1 MKSMKSSLVKKVTN
15 TEFKDI
21 ISTPVG
27 EHWADAFIRMENL
40 PAPWIGDIADFGLVR
55 PKAMGTYQ
63 KAGGYQMGEFAK
75 PWDRVLPKQFFPHG
89 TQADKER
96 YERIFTPDQMKKK
109 LGRSFADFDVEPYL
123 HYCAKEIIAHI
134 QDTLPKAAGDALIKR
149 VFTTAKTIRKSFLK
163 EINDLKQG
171 RQGYRMRWLA
181 QQGKKGNKSSPLM
194 PKSAVSKYLREV
206 KAETQFKD
214 REAHLYQGLGGNHS
228 PQPKGGEIY
237 SAMSIAFLRS
247 GSITPRPLFGSSEK
261 TEKSD
266 GTKVAVSVVYLSPAK
281 RSNSDFP
288 DEWLA
293 YFTLPIA
300 MDEIA
305 TKEGF
310 YPKTPK
316 FSSSMGSVGQ
326 ELQAKYDNAKRLFDK
341 KGWKI
346 YKNNPD
352 PKMKLCHNP
361 NTCPYAGG
369 CAGLCL
375 VDSGQMAAA
384 YEPMAAGYFKT
395 WYFFLYPLF
404 FIRQIIVEC
413 FINSYDSYT
422 QKVSFYARLNGTSDI
437 PWERYIDMD
446 GLVDK
451 VNEFLF
457 DWNEEQLEKGGNAA
471 KLAKKRKEEE
481 IPAMGGFYDYNK
493 YPYEDRKFFGDWING
508 KCPSSYDLT
517 FSISEAIVATSG
529 TACAVGALGNNLV
542 FAEGFKYALEWV
554 RQGFRVACVVDQWKY
569 IPLRQLSLGE
579 TRLLK
584 RFKKG
589 DSTLTPFE
597 QFFGGILENLEKR
610 NEYAGDN
617 FQIPVRVFS
626 KPTKNLK
633 VKKVQLNQHS
643 LDIFV
648 PKVKDDKYSVND
660 FNTLAR
666 TAINSMDDAN
676 RGRNILIID
685 GDETDFRFNDPKPSI
700 VILKPKGIS
709 VVSKQRAKTKGQSA
723 VFDKDDQQLGAGIMY
738 NNQPYRDQDGRFNY
752 QFKAINQQFIM
763 TQEIVLAMQQ
773 VFLQEVGP
781 QGLQRM
787 LPDTMKAL
795 KLKGG
800 VYLDN
805 LVESAIPALDEQSVQ
820 FIADVAEMDG
830 VVIAD
835 KVPPKL
841 ARQRIPVEEPLWIT
855 AMVSLEKA
863 STETKKNPAN
873 GLRVYSDSKGDYF
886 FILRG
891 KSKKALAINGTTR
904 WYCIE
909 TIEEDLGG
917 LGYAIDDDWYVVAK

>member
-1 MKSMKSSLVKKVTN
+1 MKTMKSSLLKKLTN
-15 TEFKDI
+15 NEFKDL

-40 PAPWIGDIADFGLVR
+40 PAPWIGDIADFGLVK
-55 PKAMGTYQ
+55 PDAMRTY
-63 KAGGYQMGEFAK
+63 KRGGGYQMGQFGKQE
-75 PWDRVLPKQFFPHG
+75 WLPKQFFPHG

-96 YERIFTPDQMKKK
+96 YERVFTPEEMKKR
-109 LGRSFADFDVEPYL
+109 LGRSFADTDVEPYL
-123 HYCAKEIIAHI
+123 HYCAKEIIANI
-134 QDTLPKAAGDALIKR
+134 DATLPQNEADALRKR
-149 VFTTAKTIRKSFLK
+149 VFTVAKTIRKSFLN
-163 EINDLKQG
+163 ELANLKRG
-171 RQGYRMRWLA
+171 EQGYKMRWLA
-181 QQGKKGNKSSPLM
+181 KQGRKGKKPSPLM
-194 PKSAVSKYLREV
+194 PKDAVGKYLREV
-206 KAETQFKD
+206 KAETQYVD
-214 REAHLYQGLGGNHS
+214 RAAHLYQGLGGNRS

-237 SAMSIAFLRS
+237 SAMSVAFLRS

-266 GTKVAVSVVYLSPAK
+266 GTKVAVSVVYLSPAT
-281 RSNSDFP
+281 RSSRDFP

-310 YPKTPK
+310 YPKAPR
-316 FSSSMGSVGQ
+316 FSSSMGSIGQ
-326 ELQAKYDNAKRLFDK
+326 ELQAKYDNAKRLFDA
-341 KGWKI
+341 KGWKF

-404 FIRQIIVEC
+404 FLRQIIVEC

-451 VNEFLF
+451 VNEFLS
-457 DWNEEQLEKGGNAA
+457 DWNEEQLEKGGNAG

-508 KCPSSYDLT
+508 QCPRTYDLT
-517 FSISEAIVATSG
+517 FSISEAIVAIKGTS
-529 TACAVGALGNNLV
+529 CAVSALGEDLA
-542 FAEGFKYALEWV
+542 FGKGFEHALEWV
-554 RQGFRVACVVDQWKY
+554 RQGFRVACVVEQWKY
-569 IPLRQLSLGE
+569 IPLRNMSLRE
-579 TRLLK
+579 RKLLN
-584 RFKKG
+584 RVKKN
-589 DSTLTPFE
+589 DPNLTQFE
-597 QFFGGILENLEKR
+597 QFFGSILANLEKR

-617 FQIPVRVFS
+617 FQIPVQVFS
-626 KPTKNLK
+626 KPTKNVK

-643 LDIFV
+643 LDVFV

-700 VILKPKGIS
+700 VILKPKGIN
-709 VVSKQRAKTKGQSA
+709 VISKQRAKTKGKNA
-723 VFDKDDQQLGAGIMY
+723 VFNDKGEQLGAGIVY
-738 NNQPYRDQDGRFNY
+738 NNKPFRDQEGRFNY
-752 QFKAINQQFIM
+752 AFNALNQQFIM

-773 VFLQEVGP
+773 VFLQEVGA

-805 LVESAIPALDEQSVQ
+805 LLESAVPALDEQSVQ
-820 FIADVAEMDG
+820 FIASEAEMDG
-830 VVIAD
+830 VIIAD
-835 KVPPKL
+835 RVPPKL
-841 ARQRIPVEEPLWIT
+841 ARERFQVETPLW
-855 AMVSLEKA
+855 LEVIISK
-863 STETKKNPAN
+863 EREPKKNPSN
-873 GLRVYSDSKGDYF
+873 RLRVYTDANEDYYY
-886 FILRG
+886 ILRG
-891 KSKKALAINGTTR
+891 KSKKAIGINGAVR
-904 WYCIE
+904 WYCVE
-909 TIEEDLGG
+909 TLEEDLDG
-917 LGYAIDDDWYVVAK
+917 LGYEIDDDWYVVPK